1 MDKGLR
7 SLLGAALLVAAV
19 MAAGCASSSRP
30 HAVNPTTTTVPA
42 TSPTAPS
49 TTPATTPATGAPV
62 TTTTT
67 VPAVAGLGSYLP
79 LFPFSSYQDVLRWQA
94 AYRSGGQQPWHLDAG
109 ATSTAFA
116 ARLGYSG
123 IDSVTSR
130 RDDSRGA
137 HVSIGFHPNGPGTT
151 PVVAAVVHLVRWGSG
166 AQAPWEGGGTDDPT
180 LPVDRPVYGSTDT
193 SPVTVGGV
201 ISGVDENIKVE
212 VFAPTPQGPVGTA
225 CCQPAGGTGTP
236 WRMTVTYS
244 APAGRVL
251 TISASTGG
259 HVAGVE
265 RFAVT
270 GVRAG

>member
-1 MDKGLR
+1 M
-7 SLLGAALLVAAV
+7 AAV
-19 MAAGCASSSRP
+19 VTAGCASSAGP

-42 TSPTAPS
+42 TASTSPS
-49 TTPATTPATGAPV
+49 TAPATTSAP
-62 TTTTT
+62 TTTA
-67 VPAVAGLGSYLP
+67 PAGEGLGSYLP
-79 LFPFSSYQDVLRWQA
+79 LFPFSSYQEVQRWQNT
-94 AYRSGGQQPWHLDAG
+94 YRSGGQQPWHLEAG

-116 ARLGYSG
+116 GRLGYQG
-123 IDSVTSR
+123 VDSVTSR
-130 RDDSRGA
+130 REDRLGA
-137 HVSIGFHPNGPGTT
+137 HVSIGFYPNGPGTT

-166 AQAPWEGGGTDDPT
+166 AEAPWEVVGTDDTT
-180 LPVDRPVYGSTDT
+180 LTLDRPAYGSTVP
-193 SPVTVGGV
+193 SPLTAAGV

-212 VFAPTPQGPVGTA
+212 VFEPAAQGPAGTA
-225 CCQPAGGTGTP
+225 CCQPAGGSGTP
-236 WRMTVTYS
+236 WHMAVTYS

>member
-1 MDKGLR
+1 M
-7 SLLGAALLVAAV
+7 AAAV
-19 MAAGCASSSRP
+19 AAGCASSSGP

-42 TSPTAPS
+42 TTEPSTTVPPTASTAPS
-49 TTPATTPATGAPV
+49 TTSAP
-62 TTTTT
+62 TTTL
-67 VPAVAGLGSYLP
+67 PAGQGLGPYLP
-79 LFPFSSYQDVLRWQA
+79 LFPFTSYQDVQRWQA
-94 AYRSGGQQPWHLDAG
+94 AYRSGGEQPWHLDPG

-116 ARLGYSG
+116 GRLGYPG
-123 IDSVTSR
+123 VDSVTSR
-130 RDDSRGA
+130 RDDRLGA
-137 HVSIGFHPNGPGTT
+137 HVSIGFYPNGPGTT

-166 AQAPWEGGGTDDPT
+166 AEAPWEVVGTDDTT
-180 LPVDRPVYGSTDT
+180 LTLDRPAYGSTVT
-193 SPVTVGGV
+193 SPVTAAGV

-212 VFAPTPQGPVGTA
+212 VFDPAAQGPVGTA
-225 CCQPAGGTGTP
+225 CCQPAGGSATP
-236 WRMTVTYS
+236 WHMAVTYS